1 MSADIAAVSI
11 AKLQAR
17 VAFLEREN
25 ADLCDTHEQL
35 ETATALLKR
44 WEDLAQKRFISNQLW
59 EDTRRFLFP
68 SEFHDHESN
77 G

>member
-1 MSADIAAVSI
+1 MSSDIAAASI

-25 ADLCDTHEQL
+25 AELCDAAEQL
-35 ETATALLKR
+35 ETATKLLKR
-44 WEDLAQKRFISNQLW
+44 WEDLAQRRFISNQLW
-59 EDTRRFLFP
+59 EDTRRFIFP
-68 SEFHDHESN
+68 GEFFDHESN